1 MHRGA
6 LLLYGA
12 AALLAL
18 APCWVSFPE
27 ERWNPESPLLAPR
40 VLLAL
45 LCRNSERSL
54 PHVLGAID
62 RLHYPKDRIAV
73 W

>member
-6 LLLYGA
+6 LLLSA
-12 AALLAL
+12 ASALLVL
-18 APCWVSFPE
+18 GLSRGYFPE

-45 LCRNSERSL
+45 VCRNSEHSL